1 MEVNPQVPAKTVAE
15 FIAYAKANPGKIA
28 YASAGPGST
37 NHLSAALLEKMAGIQ
52 MLHVPYKGGAPAV
65 TDTVGGQVQMFV
77 TAGTQSL
84 PHVKAGKL
92 KLLAVTESRR
102 SSLLKDVPTVA
113 ETVPGY
119 EMAVW
124 YGCFGP
130 KGMPADLQKRL
141 NAEINAIMMSPDV
154 KAKMEAMAVE
164 PVNETPERFG
174 EIAAEFGGGPFTWT
188 TRAEE
193 RTKLWEARHHAALSN
208 FALRPGAAMIATDV
222 CVPISRLADCVE
234 ETRAD
239 AAAHG
244 ILAPIV
250 GHVGDGNFHAMPLID
265 VADPDEVAAGQ
276 AFVDRLV
283 ARALAAG
290 GTSTGEHGIG
300 QSGRRYLAAECDAA
314 ALGLMQAVKHALDPR
329 NIMNP
334 GKVLPE
340 VRAGAGEGGRG

>member
-1 MEVNPQVPAKTVAE
+1 MRSPMRFLLALLCAASLHAAAAWPEKPVKIIVPWAPGGSTDILARTVATKLSQVLGQPVIVENKPGASGNIGSDFVAKSPPDGYTLLFGTMSTHAINPSIMPNMPFKGVDDFTPIAMLAFVTNTMVVHPSLPVNSVQE

-52 MLHVPYKGGAPAV
+52 MLHVPYKGGAPGI

-92 KLLAVTESRR
+92 KLLAVTESKR
-102 SSLLKDVPTVA
+102 SSMLKDVPTVA

-130 KGMPADLQKRL
+130 KGMPAELQKRL
-141 NAEINAIMMSPDV
+141 NAEINTIMMSPEV

-174 EIAAEFGGGPFTWT
+174 EIA
-188 TRAEE
+188 RAEAQKWD
-193 RTKLWEARHHAALSN
+193 KLVKEL
-208 FALRPGAAMIATDV
+208 
-222 CVPISRLADCVE
+222 
-234 ETRAD
+234 
-239 AAAHG
+239 G
-244 ILAPIV
+244 IKS
-250 GHVGDGNFHAMPLID
+250 
-265 VADPDEVAAGQ
+265 E
-276 AFVDRLV
+276 
-283 ARALAAG
+283 
-290 GTSTGEHGIG
+290 
-300 QSGRRYLAAECDAA
+300 
-314 ALGLMQAVKHALDPR
+314 
-329 NIMNP
+329 
-334 GKVLPE
+334 
-340 VRAGAGEGGRG
+340 

>member
-1 MEVNPQVPAKTVAE
+1 MRSPLRLLFALLCAASLHAAAAWPEKPVKIIVPWAPGGSTDILARTVATKLSQSIGQPVIVENKPGASGNIGSDFVAKSPPDGYTLLFGTMSTHAINPSIMANMPFKGVDDFTPIAMLAFVTNTMVVHPSVPVSNVKE

-102 SSLLKDVPTVA
+102 SSMLKDVPTVA

-174 EIAAEFGGGPFTWT
+174 EIA
-188 TRAEE
+188 RAEAAKWD
-193 RTKLWEARHHAALSN
+193 KLVKEL
-208 FALRPGAAMIATDV
+208 
-222 CVPISRLADCVE
+222 
-234 ETRAD
+234 
-239 AAAHG
+239 G
-244 ILAPIV
+244 IKS
-250 GHVGDGNFHAMPLID
+250 
-265 VADPDEVAAGQ
+265 E
-276 AFVDRLV
+276 
-283 ARALAAG
+283 
-290 GTSTGEHGIG
+290 
-300 QSGRRYLAAECDAA
+300 
-314 ALGLMQAVKHALDPR
+314 
-329 NIMNP
+329 
-334 GKVLPE
+334 
-340 VRAGAGEGGRG
+340 

>member
-1 MEVNPQVPAKTVAE
+1 MRLLSRFLLALACAASFNALAAWPEKPVKIIVPWAPGGSTDILARTVATKLSQVLGQPVVVENKPGASGNIGSDFVAKAPPDGYTLLFGTMSTHAINPSIMTSMPFKGVDDFTPIAMLAFVTNTMVVHPSLPVSNVKE
-15 FIAYAKANPGKIA
+15 FIAYAKANPGKVA

-84 PHVKAGKL
+84 PHVKAGRL

-130 KGMPADLQKRL
+130 KGMPADLVKRL
-141 NAEINAIMMSPDV
+141 NAEINAIMMSPEV

-164 PVNETPERFG
+164 PVNETPERFAT
-174 EIAAEFGGGPFTWT
+174 IM
-188 TRAEE
+188 RAEAE
-193 RTKLWEARHHAALSN
+193 KWDKLVKEL
-208 FALRPGAAMIATDV
+208 
-222 CVPISRLADCVE
+222 
-234 ETRAD
+234 
-239 AAAHG
+239 G
-244 ILAPIV
+244 IKS
-250 GHVGDGNFHAMPLID
+250 
-265 VADPDEVAAGQ
+265 E
-276 AFVDRLV
+276 
-283 ARALAAG
+283 
-290 GTSTGEHGIG
+290 
-300 QSGRRYLAAECDAA
+300 
-314 ALGLMQAVKHALDPR
+314 
-329 NIMNP
+329 
-334 GKVLPE
+334 
-340 VRAGAGEGGRG
+340 